1 MDNVQNVR
9 LVMDSAVNVKPE
21 LCGWIGKHVGPKIVE
36 LSVINC
42 KNMTWKSH
50 LKLILEYVQ
59 KIEMIN
65 LERNK
70 WVDDDVVDQI
80 TLKFSKSL
88 KELNLE
94 NTGIADHALSYIGK
108 RCSNLRSLKL
118 MCCPKVSDKGL
129 SQMVRKVHLSS
140 LHISHNL
147 LVTDAGLEALISAS
161 NLQSIELINCPN
173 VTDKAIE
180 AMRISGAS
188 GATPSLP
195 AYRGLS

>member
-1 MDNVQNVR
+1 MSEKYQKELLRSEACRIYTHREERLLSSGSMDKEIIELRVGNFCHLIDEKFCVDIGMDNVQNVR

-80 TLKFSKSL
+80 TLKFSN
-88 KELNLE
+88 NL
-94 NTGIADHALSYIGK
+94 
-108 RCSNLRSLKL
+108 
-118 MCCPKVSDKGL
+118 
-129 SQMVRKVHLSS
+129 
-140 LHISHNL
+140 
-147 LVTDAGLEALISAS
+147 
-161 NLQSIELINCPN
+161 
-173 VTDKAIE
+173 
-180 AMRISGAS
+180 
-188 GATPSLP
+188 
-195 AYRGLS
+195 